1 MIDCY
6 DEFVGHLISLYL
18 LLMPLTAP
26 TLADWQCAV
35 KRIYVIFCVHMC
47 AIYSVPETGDIMT
60 QDQDQ
65 KLLLDEVESFC
76 RRHGLADSKF
86 GALTPIND
94 THLVDRMRSGMLRRS
109 TMNKVRQFMARYE
122 LDSVA

>member
-1 MIDCY
+1 MRYVVKCL
-6 DEFVGHLISLYL
+6 FVF
-18 LLMPLTAP
+18 
-26 TLADWQCAV
+26 
-35 KRIYVIFCVHMC
+35 FCVAHC

-60 QDQDQ
+60 QDHDQ

-94 THLVDRMRSGMLRRS
+94 THLVERMRSGMLRRS
-109 TMNKVRQFMARYE
+109 TMNRVRQFMARYE
-122 LDSVA
+122 LDHAA

>member
-1 MIDCY
+1 MAYVVKCL
-6 DEFVGHLISLYL
+6 FVF
-18 LLMPLTAP
+18 
-26 TLADWQCAV
+26 
-35 KRIYVIFCVHMC
+35 FCVAHC

-65 KLLLDEVESFC
+65 KLLLNEVELFC
-76 RRHGLADSKF
+76 RKHGLADSKF
-86 GALTPIND
+86 GALTPVND
-94 THLVDRMRSGMLRRS
+94 THLVERMRSGMLRRS